1 MPPAPAVSSRCSAQ
15 FSDSASASAIVSE
28 ARVIASS
35 TGPPPF
41 SAEPGCRT
49 TPTAPSASPARSAA
63 VSAVSDL
70 SRISLSSEAQLRR

>member
-1 MPPAPAVSSRCSAQ
+1 MQ
-15 FSDSASASAIVSE
+15 FSDSASASAIVSD

-41 SAEPGCRT
+41 SAEPGWST
-49 TPTAPSASPARSAA
+49 TPAAPSASPARSAA

-70 SRISLSSEAQLRR
+70 PRISASSDAQFRR